1 MKSLI
6 VVVFIMCFVKISIAQ
21 SVKKTMKRIPD
32 TGQTTSYTTTFGED
46 NDYTINPPFYI
57 DNGDG
62 TITDTVTG
70 LMWQKTDGG
79 EMTIDSAKKY
89 VQQLNLAGHHDW
101 RLPNVHESFS
111 ILILDA
117 LNPAINTTYFPNT
130 NAEYWWANDTAYNF
144 PSKIWVTNAG
154 GGQGAHPKTET
165 ISAGG
170 TKSFHTRAVRDVTT
184 PTIIPNHFTDNGD
197 STITDNLTGLMWE
210 KFPYNDTLFWDNA
223 LQHAENLTLAGYSD
237 WRLPNIKEIESL
249 NDEKA
254 NAPSINISA
263 FPNVV
268 AKKYWSSTS
277 QFNQGGNAWFIDFQ
291 NYGLTSYESK
301 TTRGCYVMC
310 VRTATPKVSG
320 INSLVD
326 DESELKLYPNPANQS
341 LVISHKSLVN
351 TIDVMD
357 VFGKIVFNQSIK
369 NSTIQPIIID
379 VSNFSP
385 QIYFVRTTDTKGFS
399 SIAKFVKQ

>member
-6 VVVFIMCFVKISIAQ
+6 VVVFIMCFVKISFAQ
-21 SVKKTMKRIPD
+21 SVKKTMNRIPD
-32 TGQTTSYTTTFGED
+32 SGQTSSYTTTFGED

-101 RLPNVHESFS
+101 RLPTVHEGFS

-210 KFPYNDTLFWDNA
+210 KFPYNDSLFWDNA

-277 QFNQGGNAWFIDFQ
+277 QFNHGTNAWFIDFQ
-291 NYGLTSYESK
+291 NFGLTSYISK
-301 TTRGCYVMC
+301 TTRGCYIMC

-326 DESELKLYPNPANQS
+326 DAIKMKVYPNPVNS
-341 LVISHKSLVN
+341 VISIKLSV
-351 TIDVMD
+351 
-357 VFGKIVFNQSIK
+357 GSIK
-369 NSTIQPIIID
+369 TIEVMNMQGKKIDLPIYFQNTDYCKLNTENLI
-379 VSNFSP
+379 SG
-385 QIYFVRTTDTKGFS
+385 IYFVRTTDTKGFS